1 LQLQLRLLW
10 LVMEEDRMKIYIS
23 RSRFMS
29 QAQAYAIKLYID
41 AKKQEVQAVIGTQ
54 LRRVEDQPAAFSVD
68 GVDYFDISSM
78 VIRVSELRAS
88 RNWSGRQVFSCAY
101 DWKLGRWLA
110 PFPQYVYS
118 RPFRFTA
125 YEMNQMFK
133 VGQENSLIAFNV
145 PFADSAFADCF
156 LTVNLHPTL
165 GGIVVDG
172 DASSDI
178 LDLGYD
184 HHDETR
190 EMVFP
195 SVHVSAPLVAQV
207 GQPLT
212 FSLQVVDG
220 AGHPLPHDAEIHLE
234 AVNGYCPKPRVRT
247 HQGTAHAVVLPL
259 GLEAGDVVRLK
270 AGFKFFPALGEAQVT
285 LTQ

>member
-1 LQLQLRLLW
+1 
-10 LVMEEDRMKIYIS
+10 MEGEQMKIYIC

-29 QAQAYAIKLYID
+29 QAQAYAIKLHID
-41 AKKQEVQAVIGTQ
+41 NQKREVRAVIGTR
-54 LRRVEDQPAAFSVD
+54 LRRTDDQSAAFMVD
-68 GVDYFDISSM
+68 DVDYFELAST

-88 RNWSGRQVFSCAY
+88 RNWSDRQVFSCAY

-118 RPFRFTA
+118 QPFRFTA

-133 VGQENSLIAFNV
+133 VGQENSLIALNV
-145 PFADSAFADCF
+145 PFADSAFDDCF

-172 DASSDI
+172 EASSDI
-178 LDLGYD
+178 LNLGYD
-184 HHDETR
+184 THDETR

-195 SVHVSAPLVAQV
+195 SVQVSAPLVARV
-207 GQPLT
+207 GQPLA

-220 AGHPLPHDAEIHLE
+220 TGHPLPRDAEVHLE
-234 AVNGYCPKPRVRT
+234 SVNGYCPKPRVRT
-247 HQGTAHAVVLPL
+247 YQGTAQAVVLPL
-259 GLEAGDVVRLK
+259 GLEAGDTVRLK

>member
-1 LQLQLRLLW
+1 
-10 LVMEEDRMKIYIS
+10 MKVYLC

-29 QAQAYAIKLYID
+29 RAQAYAIKLHID
-41 AKKQEVQAVIGTQ
+41 ATRQEVQVAIGTQ

-68 GVDYFDISSM
+68 DVDYFELAST
-78 VIRVSELRAS
+78 VIRVSELQAS
-88 RNWSGRQVFSCAY
+88 RNWSDRQVFSCSY

-118 RPFRFTA
+118 LPFRFTA

-133 VGQENSLIAFNV
+133 VGQENSLVALNV
-145 PFADSAFADCF
+145 PFADSAFDECF
-156 LTVNLHPTL
+156 LTVNLHPSL
-165 GGIVVDG
+165 GGILVEG
-172 DASSDI
+172 AASSDV
-178 LDLGYD
+178 LNLGY
-184 HHDETR
+184 ETPDVNR

-195 SVHVSAPLVAQV
+195 SVQVTAPALARV
-207 GQPLT
+207 GQPLA

-220 AGHPLPHDAEIHLE
+220 VGHPLAHDTEIYLE

-247 HQGTAHAVVLPL
+247 HQGVAQAQVLPL
-259 GLEAGDVVRLK
+259 GLEVGDTVRLK
-270 AGFKFFPALGEAQVT
+270 AGFKFFPALAEARVT

>member
-1 LQLQLRLLW
+1 LQLRVLR
-10 LVMEEDRMKIYIS
+10 LVMEGDRMKIYIS

-29 QAQAYAIKLYID
+29 QAQAYAIKLHID
-41 AKKQEVQAVIGTQ
+41 AMKQEVQVVIGTL

-68 GVDYFDISSM
+68 GVDYFDLSST

-88 RNWSGRQVFSCAY
+88 RNWSDRQVFSCAY

-133 VGQENSLIAFNV
+133 VGQENSLIALNV
-145 PFADSAFADCF
+145 PFADSAFDDCF

-165 GGIVVDG
+165 GGIVVEG
-172 DASSDI
+172 EASADI
-178 LDLGYD
+178 LNLGCD
-184 HHDETR
+184 THDETR

-195 SVHVSAPLVAQV
+195 SVQVSAPLVARV
-207 GQPLT
+207 GQPLA

-220 AGHPLPHDAEIHLE
+220 AGHPLPRDAEVHLE
-234 AVNGYCPKPRVRT
+234 SVNGYCTKPRVCT
-247 HQGTAHAVVLPL
+247 YQGAGQAVVLPL
-259 GLEAGDVVRLK
+259 GLEAGDIVRLK

>member
-1 LQLQLRLLW
+1 
-10 LVMEEDRMKIYIS
+10 MKIYVS

-29 QAQAYAIKLYID
+29 QAKAYAIKLHID
-41 AKKQEVQAVIGTQ
+41 AQKQEVRAVIGTQ
-54 LRRVEDQPAAFSVD
+54 LRRVEDQSAAFSVD
-68 GVDYFDISSM
+68 DVDYFELSST
-78 VIRVSELRAS
+78 VIRVFELRAS
-88 RNWSGRQVFSCAY
+88 RNWSDRQVFSCSY

-133 VGQENSLIAFNV
+133 VGQENSLVSLNV
-145 PFADSAFADCF
+145 PFADSAFDDCF

-165 GGIVVDG
+165 GGIVVEG
-172 DASSDI
+172 VSSSDI
-178 LDLGYD
+178 LNLGD
-184 HHDETR
+184 DTHDVTR
-190 EMVFP
+190 ERVFP
-195 SVHVSAPLVAQV
+195 SVKVSAPLIARV
-207 GQPLT
+207 GQPLA

-220 AGHPLPHDAEIHLE
+220 VGQPLDHDAEVHLE

-247 HQGTAHAVVLPL
+247 HQGTAQAVVLPL
-259 GLEAGDVVRLK
+259 GLEAGDTVRLK
-270 AGFKFFPALGEAQVT
+270 AGFKFFTALSEAQVT